1 MPVIFRV
8 LFFVGDM
15 LFLNMAVILSYR
27 FTSGLIESQL
37 VNLVYLL
44 IFSNLTW
51 FYLIIVSNPY
61 NFSRNWGAVK
71 FFKNQISYLVVH
83 LVVVAFLILFFRKKY
98 EPEQIGLMY
107 GIFVPVFFSWKLLA
121 SFVLT
126 LFSSRRINS
135 RSMIIVGEQSL
146 IQNVRRYFLLH
157 PELNYK
163 FLTALPMAILNL
175 QTIRE
180 FCEGKEVHEI
190 FYCSKGISD
199 EDFRSLIDFG
209 LNRFIRIK
217 IISSVSIEAGSDLS
231 LNEDEYQRLSDH
243 PVVPLDDPGNRVL
256 KRFIDIVFSGLV
268 IIFILSWLIPLIGIL
283 IKLNSRGPIYFV
295 QKRAG
300 LNNMAFDCLKFR
312 TMIVNGES
320 DFKQATKG
328 DPRITSI
335 GRFLRKSS
343 LDEFP
348 QFINVLFG
356 DMSLIGPRPHPLKL
370 NEDFEKHIND
380 LQSRH
385 YVKPG
390 ITGLAQ
396 SMGYRGETRNLIDMK
411 NRIAMDR
418 YYVENWSLW
427 LDIKIIFRT
436 IVSLVKGSEN
446 AY

>member
-1 MPVIFRV
+1 
-8 LFFVGDM
+8 
-15 LFLNMAVILSYR
+15 
-27 FTSGLIESQL
+27 
-37 VNLVYLL
+37 
-44 IFSNLTW
+44 
-51 FYLIIVSNPY
+51 
-61 NFSRNWGAVK
+61 
-71 FFKNQISYLVVH
+71 
-83 LVVVAFLILFFRKKY
+83 
-98 EPEQIGLMY
+98 
-107 GIFVPVFFSWKLLA
+107 
-121 SFVLT
+121 
-126 LFSSRRINS
+126 
-135 RSMIIVGEQSL
+135 
-146 IQNVRRYFLLH
+146 
-157 PELNYK
+157 
-163 FLTALPMAILNL
+163 L
-175 QTIRE
+175 QAIRE

-190 FYCSKGISD
+190 FYCSEEISD
-199 EDFRSLIDFG
+199 DEFRSLIDFG
-209 LNRFIRIK
+209 LNRFIRVK
-217 IISSVSIEAGSDLS
+217 IISSVNIDAGSDLS

-243 PVVPLDDPGNRVL
+243 PVVPLDDPGNRAL

-268 IIFILSWLIPLIGIL
+268 IIFILSWMIPLIGIL
-283 IKLNSRGPIYFV
+283 IKINSRGPIYFV

-312 TMIVNGES
+312 TMVVNDQS

-348 QFINVLFG
+348 QFINVLLG

-427 LDIKIIFRT
+427 LDIKIIIRT
-436 IVSLVKGSEN
+436 MVSLVKGSEN

>member
-1 MPVIFRV
+1 M
-8 LFFVGDM
+8 GDI
-15 LFLNMAVILSYR
+15 LFLNMAVVLSYQ
-27 FTSGLIESQL
+27 FTGGLIESQF

-61 NFSRNWGAVK
+61 NFSRNWGAGK
-71 FFKNQISYLVVH
+71 FLRNQLSYLVVH
-83 LVVVAFLILFFRKKY
+83 LFVVAFLIFFFRKKY

-107 GIFVPVFFSWKLLA
+107 GIFVPIFFLWKVLV
-121 SFVLT
+121 SFLRT
-126 LFSSRRINS
+126 ILSSRQVNS
-135 RSMIIVGEQSL
+135 HFMIIAGDQTL
-146 IQNVRRYFLLH
+146 IPAIRRYFLMH

-163 FLTALPMAILNL
+163 FLGSFAMPVMNL
-175 QTIRE
+175 QRIQE
-180 FCEGKEVHEI
+180 FCEGREVHEI
-190 FYCSKGISD
+190 FYCSASISD
-199 EDFRSLIDFG
+199 DDFRDLIDFG

-217 IISSVSIEAGSDLS
+217 VISSVSIVAGNDLS
-231 LNEDEYQRLSDH
+231 LNNDERQLVSNH
-243 PVVPLDDPGNRVL
+243 PVVPLDDPGNRAL
-256 KRFIDIVFSGLV
+256 KRAMDIIFSALV
-268 IIFILSWLIPLIGIL
+268 IGLILSWLIPLIGFL
-283 IKLNSRGPIYFV
+283 IKMNSRGPVYFV

-300 LNNMAFDCLKFR
+300 LNNRAFNCLKFR
-312 TMIVNGES
+312 TMFINGES
-320 DFKQATKG
+320 DIKQATKD

-348 QFINVLFG
+348 QFINVLIG

-396 SMGYRGETRNLIDMK
+396 SMGYRGETRNILDMK

-418 YYVENWSLW
+418 FYIQNWSIW
-427 LDIKIIFRT
+427 LDIKIVFRT
-436 IVSLVKGSEN
+436 VVSLVKGSEN